1 MGKREMSFA
10 TKLKQLRVR
19 AGQSL
24 QQVADAAHTS
34 KTHIWDMEQGNSANP
49 SRELLV
55 KLAAHFRISVS
66 ELIGEDPSAV
76 SEPPE
81 LVALYRDLKSLSDND
96 RKTIEAVMRAL
107 KETKKET

>member
-1 MGKREMSFA
+1 MSFA
-10 TKLKQLRVR
+10 TKLKQLRMR

-24 QQVADAAHTS
+24 QQVADAAQTS

-55 KLAAHFRISVS
+55 KLAAHFRVSVS
-66 ELIGEDPSAV
+66 ELIEEDPNAV

-81 LVALYRDLKSLSDND
+81 LVALYRDLKSLSDTD
-96 RKTIEAVMRAL
+96 RKTIEAVMRSL
-107 KETKKET
+107 RETKRQS